1 MTIWTDHEYF
11 NWAVSGRASKADKSH
26 QDLSA
31 PCVEISI
38 NIQRCFTTIGWFEK
52 CHIIDKTFCINQ
64 LNGHTL
70 SVSGY
75 LNTNVLVTKISS
87 KAVSIDHLTG
97 CCKKCVNMGVA
108 IPCVTF
114 YQNLLWRRH
123 SGWHRT
129 LVPYKQCIQFSSSSS
144 PVHPM
149 IKGWIHPKNRAR
161 VGSGGDLDTMEICLS
176 QSIWG
181 IKVHKPGPKSQDLL

>member
-1 MTIWTDHEYF
+1 MRDSLIWLCIWKLELVYKSPSSYTKAIYPKMTIWTDHEYF

-26 QDLSA
+26 QSQRRYNPSV

-38 NIQRCFTTIGWFEK
+38 NIQRYFTMIGWFEK

-87 KAVSIDHLTG
+87 KAVCIDHLTEG
-97 CCKKCVNMGVA
+97 CKKCVNMGGCHPGAVRYILSKSIMPPTLRVA
-108 IPCVTF
+108 SRTCALQTMHSI
-114 YQNLLWRRH
+114 LLFILLQW
-123 SGWHRT
+123 
-129 LVPYKQCIQFSSSSS
+129 K
-144 PVHPM
+144 
-149 IKGWIHPKNRAR
+149 KNES
-161 VGSGGDLDTMEICLS
+161 V
-176 QSIWG
+176 
-181 IKVHKPGPKSQDLL
+181 